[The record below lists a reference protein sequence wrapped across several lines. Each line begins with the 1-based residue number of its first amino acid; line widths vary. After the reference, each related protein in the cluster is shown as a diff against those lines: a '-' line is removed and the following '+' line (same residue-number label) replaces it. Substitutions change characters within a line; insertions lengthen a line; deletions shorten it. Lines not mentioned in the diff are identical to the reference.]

1 LKHYARARRSA
12 KFYGRKLNP
21 LGWLHLAQECLP
33 LLLHERAHAAGP
45 GDVCV
50 PTRPCI
56 PNNGLITPQGELPP
70 RWLLQGHPA
79 AQLFTR
85 SLTHFLRSATIS
97 MSASYKHRNLP
108 AVSQLKPHFNS
119 FCNASNKI
127 NSIFAILCFFK
138 EPLLSEQI

>member
-12 KFYGRKLNP
+12 KFYEENSTRLA
-21 LGWLHLAQECLP
+21 GWLAAP
-33 LLLHERAHAAGP
+33 RSRMFATFITRARAHAAGP

-50 PTRPCI
+50 PSRPCI

-70 RWLLQGHPA
+70 RWLQQAHPA

-97 MSASYKHRNLP
+97 MSM
-108 AVSQLKPHFNS
+108 
-119 FCNASNKI
+119 
-127 NSIFAILCFFK
+127 
-138 EPLLSEQI
+138 

>member
-1 LKHYARARRSA
+1 MRALVALPSFMEEPAWLAAPRSRMFA
-12 KFYGRKLNP
+12 TFITR
-21 LGWLHLAQECLP
+21 A
-33 LLLHERAHAAGP
+33 RAHAAGP

-50 PTRPCI
+50 PSRPCI

-97 MSASYKHRNLP
+97 MSASFKHRNLP
-108 AVSQLKPHFNS
+108 AVSQLKPLFNS
-119 FCNASNKI
+119 FCNASNEIK
-127 NSIFAILCFFK
+127 
-138 EPLLSEQI
+138 